1 MENLIYLILLVLSL
15 LLCFVLLVYLIR
27 TKNKKQIHKM
37 VMLITFLQVIHCSSL
52 IAQILLQNTSIP
64 PITFEYFA
72 YISGVFFPIALLFIG
87 IVFANTKIQ
96 FKKCFL
102 LLFVIPII
110 SLLLLWTNDYHHLF
124 YEVYSTT
131 INTGIVGPYFTIHS
145 AYSYILIFI
154 GLFFLLKYSIKN
166 SGFFSRQSILILLGS
181 LIPVVVNLLGTFDIV
196 NMTIYLTPICFTFTI
211 LIYSIAIFKFKF
223 LSVAPIALQ
232 RIVDRMS
239 DSYIVLNEDN
249 VIIDF
254 NEPFLS
260 TFKQNSSIR
269 NNNFFELLKKQNS
282 FSIDLEVLSDTI
294 AKAKITPKTQHLEKH
309 FSNIDKYFNIEISSI
324 LSNGNYLGTLIL
336 LKDITQHITDMKTIE
351 ANQDLL
357 VEKERLASLGQM
369 IGGIA
374 HNLKTP
380 IMSIAGA
387 SQGII
392 DLVNEYRSSI
402 GDPEVTI
409 EDHKEIA
416 NDMENWVRK
425 IQTHAEYMSDV
436 ITAVKGQAVALSN
449 NDTSSFTID
458 ELLKYTSVLMKHEL
472 NSAIINL
479 NIINNVDSSL
489 ALHGNINSLVQVI
502 NNMIS
507 NSIQA
512 YNGKQNESIDLI
524 INKEGNNVILSIKDY
539 GSGMSKDVKDKLFKQ
554 MITTK
559 GKNGTGLGLFMS
571 YSNIRAHFNG
581 NITFESEEGKGTIFN
596 IIIPVEG

>member
-1 MENLIYLILLVLSL
+1 MDIFIFILIFVLIIVTLLMRYILKKVQKSQIKQIFIVNLSLIFMICLSLILQYFLS
-15 LLCFVLLVYLIR
+15 
-27 TKNKKQIHKM
+27 NKY
-37 VMLITFLQVIHCSSL
+37 
-52 IAQILLQNTSIP
+52 SIP
-64 PITFEYFA
+64 KIFFEYFT
-72 YISGVFFPIALLFIG
+72 YIWNCLLPVSLFFTSIIFTNTKIKFKKSYLLLFIM
-87 IVFANTKIQ
+87 
-96 FKKCFL
+96 
-102 LLFVIPII
+102 PII
-110 SLLLLWTNDYHHLF
+110 SLIILWTNDFHHLF
-124 YEVYSTT
+124 YVDYSIYLNETT
-131 INTGIVGPYFTIHS
+131 FGPYLTIYNIYTYIVLFIALFT
-145 AYSYILIFI
+145 LI
-154 GLFFLLKYSIKN
+154 KYSIKN
-166 SGFFSRQSILILLGS
+166 LGFFSRQSILIIIGS
-181 LIPVVVNLLGTFDIV
+181 AIPVIV
-196 NMTIYLTPICFTFTI
+196 NILGAYNIIPMTIYLTPICFAITVIF
-211 LIYSIAIFKFKF
+211 YSIAIFKFKF

-269 NNNFFELLKKQNS
+269 NTNFFELIKKQNS
-282 FSIDLEVLSDTI
+282 FAIDSEILSDTI
-294 AKAKITPKTQHLEKH
+294 AKAKITPRTQHLEKH
-309 FSNIDKYFNIEISSI
+309 FTNIDKYFNIEISSI

-402 GDPEVTI
+402 GDQDVTL
-409 EDHKEIA
+409 EDHQEIA

-449 NDTSSFTID
+449 NDNSSFTIN

-472 NSAIINL
+472 SSAIINL

-512 YNGKQNESIDLI
+512 YNGKQNETIDLI

-539 GSGMSKDVKDKLFKQ
+539 GSGMSKVVQDKLFKQ

-596 IIIPVEG
+596 IIIPVEY